1 MAKTRWQFGFRHIL
15 GLLAI
20 CACVCMI
27 PVLER
32 QANKESLEFAG
43 AITNLIGEEFVRSG
57 RYPSGSV
64 LTDEDL
70 EFLKSQTPVWP
81 EALVLEVDEQGVVMN
96 RWGKPVHLS
105 SVRTYMVTGAQE
117 LGLKVEIQGPF
128 GIVGNVSYGKSFI
141 WEGRGQDQ

>member
-1 MAKTRWQFGFRHIL
+1 MSKTRWQFGFGHIF

-20 CACVCMI
+20 CACVCMV

-32 QANKESLEFAG
+32 QAKKESLEFTR

-57 RYPSGSV
+57 RYPSGGALTADGLEMLRSHSPNLPDTIV
-64 LTDEDL
+64 LKINEH
-70 EFLKSQTPVWP
+70 
-81 EALVLEVDEQGVVMN
+81 GVVTN
-96 RWGKPVHLS
+96 RWGKPVQLS

-117 LGLKVEIQGPF
+117 LGLKVEVEGPF
-128 GIVGNVSYGKSFI
+128 GIGNVSYGKSFI